1 MYPSSIIDE
10 LRLGK
15 IGKLLSIDSAIN
27 KQVIDSSR
35 VSFFGLAGDEQADK
49 VFHGGKERAI
59 LQYDSAHYKQL
70 SDQFPNSSHLLAV
83 GSFGENLVATGM
95 SERNICIGDI
105 VEAGT
110 VILQVTQPRQPCFK
124 LNYRFNEPTI
134 SRFSQNNCKTG
145 WFYRVL
151 VEGTIKKGD
160 TIKVTK
166 RPYPHWTIAKVQ
178 HYLYIETDN
187 LEATRQLSNL
197 APLANEVKNI
207 FVRRLESNDVEDWG
221 TRLSGQETAL
231 GMHVVKIIKESNDV
245 KRFYLRRTD
254 LGTLPKF
261 SAGSHIT
268 LQLPNGLSR
277 AYSLCS
283 PPINDTYQIAVK
295 HVANGQGGSNFLH
308 TEIQIG
314 DKLTVSPPVN
324 FFKMVRGAHH
334 IFITAGIGIT
344 PFIAMIQEALSNGES
359 FELHYCV
366 KDMFDYAFK
375 KELTPQLK
383 HIHIYT
389 REQPLNINNLL
400 DSHKRR
406 TNVYTCGNP
415 DFVNLVR
422 SSSAHWNDKNVHFEN
437 FSKQESKHP
446 PFVVTIKET
455 GQKITVASNTT
466 MLNALRKSGVKIN
479 SGCETGN
486 CGKCKVSYDGE
497 VEHLDSI
504 LTNSE
509 RKQYMT
515 PCISWSKSKKL
526 IVSPLVEGI

>member
-15 IGKLLSIDSAIN
+15 IKKLLSIDSAIN
-27 KQVIDSSR
+27 KYEVDSSR
-35 VSFFGLAGDEQADK
+35 VSFLGLVGDEQADK
-49 VFHGGKERAI
+49 VLHGGKERAI
-59 LQYDSAHYKQL
+59 LQYDWAHYKKL
-70 SDQFPNSSHLLAV
+70 SAQFSNSSHLLV
-83 GSFGENLVATGM
+83 GGSFGENLVATGM
-95 SERNICIGDI
+95 NERNICIGDI
-105 VEAGT
+105 VKAGT

-124 LNYRFNEPTI
+124 LNYRFDEPTL
-134 SRFSQNNCKTG
+134 SRFTQNNCKTG

-166 RPYPHWTIAKVQ
+166 RPYPHWTIARVQ
-178 HYLYIETDN
+178 QYLYMETDN
-187 LEATRQLSNL
+187 LEATRELSNL
-197 APLANEVKNI
+197 VPLANQVKSI
-207 FVRRLESNDVEDWG
+207 FERRLESNDVEDWG
-221 TRLSGQETAL
+221 TRLSGQETAFE
-231 GMHVVKIIKESNDV
+231 MHVIKIIKESNYV
-245 KRFYLRRTD
+245 KKFYLRRTD
-254 LGTLPKF
+254 LGPLPKF

-283 PPINDTYQIAVK
+283 PPINATYQIAVK
-295 HVANGQGGSNFLH
+295 HVANGLGGSNFLH

-314 DKLTVSPPVN
+314 DKLTVSAPVN

-334 IFITAGIGIT
+334 IFVAAGIGIT
-344 PFIAMIQEALSNGES
+344 PFISMIQEALSYDES

-366 KDMFDYAFK
+366 KNISDYAFK
-375 KELTPQLK
+375 KQLTPQLK
-383 HIHIYT
+383 YIQIYT
-389 REQPLNINNLL
+389 QEQPLNISNLL
-400 DSHKRR
+400 DSHKRC

-437 FSKQESKHP
+437 FSIQESKYP

-455 GQKITVASNTT
+455 GQEIKVASNTT
-466 MLNALRKSGVKIN
+466 MLNALRNSGVKIN

-504 LTNSE
+504 LTNSD
-509 RKQYMT
+509 RKKYMT
-515 PCISWSKSKKL
+515 PCVSWSKSNKL

>member
-15 IGKLLSIDSAIN
+15 IQKLLSIDSAIN
-27 KQVIDSSR
+27 KYAVDSSR
-35 VSFFGLAGDEQADK
+35 VSFLGLAGDEQADK
-49 VFHGGKERAI
+49 ILHGGKERAI
-59 LQYDSAHYKQL
+59 LQYDWEHYKQL
-70 SDQFPNSSHLLAV
+70 STQFSNLSHLLV
-83 GSFGENLVATGM
+83 GGSFGENIVAAGM
-95 SERNICIGDI
+95 NERNICIGDI

-134 SRFSQNNCKTG
+134 SRFSQNNGKTG

-178 HYLYIETDN
+178 HYLYRETDN

-197 APLANEVKNI
+197 IPLAHEVKNI
-207 FVRRLESNDVEDWG
+207 FQRRLENNDVEDWG
-221 TRLSGQETAL
+221 TRLSGQETTL
-231 GMHVVKIIKESNDV
+231 EMHVVKIIKESNDV

-261 SAGSHIT
+261 SAGSHII

-277 AYSLCS
+277 PYSLCC
-283 PPINDTYQIAVK
+283 PPINDTYQIAVN
-295 HVANGQGGSNFLH
+295 HDANGRGGSIFLH
-308 TEIQIG
+308 TVIQIG

-324 FFKMVRGAHH
+324 SFKMVRGAHH
-334 IFITAGIGIT
+334 IFVAAGIGVT
-344 PFIAMIQEALSNGES
+344 PFISMIQEALSYDES

-366 KDMFDYAFK
+366 KNMSDYAFK
-375 KELTPQLK
+375 KQLTPQLK
-383 HIHIYT
+383 YIHIYT
-389 REQPLNINNLL
+389 QEQPLNINNLL
-400 DSHKRR
+400 DSHKRCAH
-406 TNVYTCGNP
+406 VYTCGNP

-437 FSKQESKHP
+437 FSIQGSKYP
-446 PFVVTIKET
+446 SFVVTIKET
-455 GQKITVASNTT
+455 GQEIQVASNTT
-466 MLNALRKSGVKIN
+466 MLNALRNSGVKID

-504 LTNSE
+504 LSNSDRE
-509 RKQYMT
+509 IYMT
-515 PCISWSKSKKL
+515 PCVSWSRSKKL
-526 IVSPLVEGI
+526 IVSSLVEGI